1 MTAMLLRNIN
11 VLMPSQQVKA
21 GLPMT
26 RTDSGIS
33 ETDTF
38 VQSQKAHSPIVTRH
52 RYEDPV

>member
-1 MTAMLLRNIN
+1 
-11 VLMPSQQVKA
+11 
-21 GLPMT
+21 MT
-26 RTDSGIS
+26 RTDSGIT